1 MTLKIK
7 YFGMLAEVTQCE
19 EETLSF
25 ANGTAAD
32 LLKILFE
39 KYPILEEREFQIAQ
53 NQVLI
58 SHDAII
64 SNNDIILLPP
74 FAGG

>member
-7 YFGMLAEVTQCE
+7 YFGMLAEITQCE

-25 ANGTAAD
+25 SKGTAAD
-32 LLKILFE
+32 LLKVLFE
-39 KYPILEEREFQIAQ
+39 KHPILEEKEFQIAQ
-53 NQVLI
+53 NQTFI
-58 SHDAII
+58 SNDSII
-64 SNNDIILLPP
+64 SNAEIVLLPP